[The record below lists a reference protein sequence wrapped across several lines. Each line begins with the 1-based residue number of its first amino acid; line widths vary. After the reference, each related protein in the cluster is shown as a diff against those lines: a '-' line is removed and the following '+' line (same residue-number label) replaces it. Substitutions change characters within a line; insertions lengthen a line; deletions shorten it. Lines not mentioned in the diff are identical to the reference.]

1 MIIEDLV
8 VYLLVIYVFGFIGC
22 LEFDSVFNWVG
33 MIFKV
38 VFIVIDVD
46 VIKMYVCMGI
56 GVGVIVSM
64 VVDKK

>member
-1 MIIEDLV
+1 
-8 VYLLVIYVFGFIGC
+8 
-22 LEFDSVFNWVG
+22 